1 MPTIEPA
8 SLLTGIVLA
17 IAVLSPLAWLLADR
31 ALRRG
36 IADALD
42 QASATAEAQV
52 RAEAHAEMDRRLAEA
67 DAKAARRLGEVEV
80 DAARQRAD
88 SQGRLALAS
97 QDLEHRDQALAEVR
111 QRLDAERAENT
122 RLRHSGE
129 KLLAD
134 RQALL
139 ARSERIPGL
148 EAELAKLREDNAGL
162 ARELAGIRARA
173 EEQQQAAADRLN
185 DLEAARG
192 RLKTEFQSL
201 ASQVLEDKSRLFV
214 ERNQEQLGR
223 LLNPL
228 REQLGDFRKAVS
240 DAYEKEGGARVALRT
255 ELRQLMD
262 LNQRLSEE
270 ANSLTRALSADSRS
284 QGYWGELKLERLLE
298 LAGLEKGREYLT
310 QESFRDGDGDL
321 YRPDAV
327 LKLPGGR
334 DIVIDAKVNLTD
346 YRRACDQV
354 DAQERAQHLDR
365 HVAAMRRHLQQLGD
379 KDYSRL
385 EGLDSPDLVFMFV
398 PVEGAFLE
406 GLQHDGSLYDE
417 AFRRRIIAVG
427 PSNLLAS
434 LRLVA
439 QIWRT
444 EEQNRNARLIAER
457 AGALYD
463 KFVGFIDDMGKLGD
477 ALDRAQRVHQAAL
490 GKLAQGRGNLVRRAE
505 QLRQLGVS
513 PGKQLPPGL
522 LGLSDNDS
530 DSDEVD
536 EGVGGDG

>member
-1 MPTIEPA
+1 MPAIDIT
-8 SLLTGIVLA
+8 SLLIGLLLA
-17 IAVLSPLAWLLADR
+17 LVIFSPLVWLLC
-31 ALRRG
+31 
-36 IADALD
+36 D
-42 QASATAEAQV
+42 QAARRAAGKAAELAA
-52 RAEAHAEMDRRLAEA
+52 RDAAEEARAEA
-67 DAKAARRLGEVEV
+67 DALAERRLAPVE
-80 DAARQRAD
+80 
-88 SQGRLALAS
+88 GRLALAS
-97 QDLEHRDQALAEVR
+97 HELEHRRQELAQANTQL
-111 QRLDAERAENT
+111 ERARADIE
-122 RLRHSGE
+122 RLRQSGE
-129 KLLAD
+129 KLLGE

-139 ARSERIPGL
+139 VRSERIPGL
-148 EAELAKLREDNAGL
+148 ESELHRTREENAGL
-162 ARELAGIRARA
+162 ARELAQIRTRA
-173 EEQQQAAADRLN
+173 QEQQRAAADRMR
-185 DLEAARG
+185 DLESAREQ
-192 RLKTEFQSL
+192 LKVEFQAL
-201 ASQVLEDKSRLFV
+201 ASEILEDKSRRFSQA
-214 ERNQEQLGR
+214 NQEQLGH

-228 REQLGDFRKAVS
+228 REQLGDFRRAVS
-240 DAYEKEGGARVALRT
+240 EAYEKEGGARVELRT
-255 ELRQLMD
+255 ELRQLMA
-262 LNQRLSEE
+262 LNQQLAGE
-270 ANSLTRALSADSRS
+270 ASSLTRALTADSRS

-310 QESFRDGDGDL
+310 QESFRDGDGDR

-334 DIVIDAKVNLTD
+334 DIIIDAKVNLTD
-346 YRRACDQV
+346 YQRAC
-354 DAQERAQHLDR
+354 ASEEGQEREQHLGR

-406 GLQHDGSLYDE
+406 GLRRDGSLYDE
-417 AFRRRIIAVG
+417 AFRRRIVAVG

-477 ALDRAQRVHQAAL
+477 ALDRAQRLHQAAL

-505 QLRQLGVS
+505 QLKGLGVS
-513 PGKQLPPGL
+513 PGKQLPAAL
-522 LGLSDNDS
+522 LGLSDSAADHAPDDDND
-530 DSDEVD
+530 DADKAGADEQED
-536 EGVGGDG
+536 

>member
-1 MPTIEPA
+1 MPAIEPA
-8 SLLTGIVLA
+8 SLLLGILLA
-17 IAVLSPLAWLLADR
+17 VAVLSPLAWLLADR
-31 ALRRG
+31 ALRKG
-36 IADALD
+36 IARACEEAA
-42 QASATAEAQV
+42 ASAAGQVRVEAQ
-52 RAEAHAEMDRRLAEA
+52 AQMARRLAEA
-67 DAKAARRLGEVEV
+67 DAQAARRLGEVEAG
-80 DAARQRAD
+80 AARRLAD
-88 SQGRLALAS
+88 IEGRLALAS
-97 QDLEHRDQALAEVR
+97 QELEHRGQALAELR
-111 QRLDAERAENT
+111 QRLDVERAQT
-122 RLRHSGE
+122 TQLRQTGE
-129 KLLAD
+129 KLLAE

-139 ARSERIPGL
+139 ARNERIPGL
-148 EAELAKLREDNAGL
+148 EAELHAAQHNAAAL
-162 ARELAGIRARA
+162 ATELAGIRARA
-173 EEQQQAAADRLN
+173 EEQERAAGQRLRE
-185 DLEAARG
+185 LEAARAQ
-192 RLKTEFQSL
+192 LKTEFQSL
-201 ASQVLEDKSRLFV
+201 AGQILEDKSRQFV
-214 ERNQEQLGR
+214 ERNQEQLGQ
-223 LLNPL
+223 LLTPL

-240 DAYEKEGGARVALRT
+240 EAYEKEGGARVELRT
-255 ELRQLMD
+255 ELRQLVE

-270 ANSLTRALSADSRS
+270 ANSLTRALSTDSRS

-298 LAGLEKGREYLT
+298 MAGLEKGREYLT

-346 YRRACDQV
+346 YQRACDSV
-354 DAQERAQHLDR
+354 DAQERARHLDR

-427 PSNLLAS
+427 PGNLLAS

-463 KFVGFIDDMGKLGD
+463 KFVGFIDDMNRLGEV
-477 ALDRAQRVHQAAL
+477 LDRAQRVHQAAL

-513 PGKQLPPGL
+513 PGKQLPASL
-522 LGLSDNDS
+522 LGLSEDDNDAGN
-530 DSDEVD
+530 D
-536 EGVGGDG
+536 GDDG